1 MYNLVGSERPEEA
14 EFYNLQSKERY
25 QTIRGKTQIHLRNN
39 YFFLFRIIFELLCYN
54 SSFYFKT
61 YYELVN

>member
-39 YFFLFRIIFELLCYN
+39 YFFLF
-54 SSFYFKT
+54 
-61 YYELVN
+61 

>member
-39 YFFLFRIIFELLCYN
+39 YFFYFELFLN
-54 SSFYFKT
+54 FYVTILHFILKRIM
-61 YYELVN
+61 NW